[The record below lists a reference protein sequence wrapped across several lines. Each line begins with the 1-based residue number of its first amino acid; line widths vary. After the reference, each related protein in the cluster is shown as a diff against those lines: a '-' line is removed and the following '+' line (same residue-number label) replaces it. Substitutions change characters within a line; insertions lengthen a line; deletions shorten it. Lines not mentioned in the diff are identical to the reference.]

1 MKKEG
6 NVIDMNLFKEKILK
20 HKQAFADDLITVC
33 KENNIKLMIVI
44 SNKAMNSLILL
55 GILPM
60 LKKQKITVLYTNYI
74 NTYNFKKITRED
86 GILIYDTE
94 STNGSNFG
102 VAIHELGDL
111 NYRYN
116 CELNINYSKIYCYTL
131 LWCNEYIESKQLNQR
146 KDEYPFIYLKNN
158 FSSFVVSETFS
169 EYYKLQAGLSMA
181 FNEEVIPLDISSPHL
196 SLTTSKVDFLNNVL
210 KNLKYTK
217 MIEDDYK
224 IAFYN
229 YPLKL
234 LLINKDIF
242 PVTIKELIRDVYV
255 EISGNTVISFTP
267 LILLNSCKYKEM
279 EYLYNLIFKKN
290 IKLKSKFEMAR
301 LSKYMFDSIKCY
313 LSNYVLKYLHETL
326 DNYGIS
332 SDVIQSEYCPI
343 KMPDEITSS
352 EFNFTS
358 CIYKQLSDK
367 LKKFHYTKNYGN
379 PAIEKNLPSDNDLY
393 PLLFNSLIKTPIQYI
408 DSLPAYM
415 YEVLNEKTS
424 VNIYKIIKNYSAHFE
439 PIFNFANTIVDS
451 CLIKNCNIQVNF
463 PVDGVVTFVKGVL
476 RYYDAVNK
484 NYNKFKENYFL
495 FIDKF
500 YNIQNIELLF
510 DKDLVSYATFKY
522 LKNYFNKA
530 SKINFKELV
539 ESKELFLEDEK
550 EYLLATYIDK
560 KMQLILKSDDFTF
573 NN

>member
-1 MKKEG
+1 
-6 NVIDMNLFKEKILK
+6 MNLIKEKILR
-20 HKQAFADDLITVC
+20 HKQEFADDLIKSC
-33 KENNIKLMIVI
+33 KKNNIKLMIVI

-55 GILPM
+55 GALPI

-74 NTYNFKKITRED
+74 NTYNFKKINKND
-86 GILIYDTE
+86 GILFYDVET
-94 STNGSNFG
+94 TNGSNFG

-111 NYRYN
+111 NCCYN
-116 CELNINYSKIYCYTL
+116 YELNINYSKIYCYTL
-131 LWCNEYIESKQLNQR
+131 LWCKEYIESKQFNQH

-169 EYYKLQAGLSMA
+169 EYYKLQAELSMA
-181 FNEEVIPLDISSPHL
+181 FKEEVIPLDISSPHL
-196 SLTTSKVDFLNNVL
+196 SLMTSKVDFLNNVL

-290 IKLKSKFEMAR
+290 IKLKSKFEMAK

-313 LSNYVLKYLHETL
+313 LSNYVLKYLQETL

-358 CIYKQLSDK
+358 RIYKQLSDK
-367 LKKFHYTKNYGN
+367 LKDFHYTKNYGN
-379 PAIEKNLPSDNDLY
+379 LSFVKNLPDDNDLY
-393 PLLFNSLIKTPIQYI
+393 PLLFDSLIETPFQYI
-408 DSLPAYM
+408 DALPIYIH
-415 YEVLNEKTS
+415 EVLNKETS
-424 VNIYKIIKNYSAHFE
+424 VNIYKIIRNYSVHFNS
-439 PIFNFANTIVDS
+439 IFNFADTIVDS
-451 CLIKNCNIQVNF
+451 CLIQNYNIQVNF
-463 PVDGVVTFVKGVL
+463 PVDGVVTFVKGIL
-476 RYYDAVNK
+476 RYYYSVNK
-484 NYNKFKENYFL
+484 NYNEFKENYSL

-510 DKDLVSYATFKY
+510 DKGSISYTTFKY
-522 LKNYFNKA
+522 LKNYFNNVPEV
-530 SKINFKELV
+530 NFKESV
-539 ESKELFLEDEK
+539 ESKCLFLEDEK
-550 EYLLATYIDK
+550 EHLLATYIDE
-560 KMQLILKSDDFTF
+560 KMQSILQSSDFTF